1 MKPIVITI
9 APNKDGI
16 VQLTMDK
23 LSELLD
29 QAYNAGKADGKDSNF
44 ECPYWWRP
52 SIEPTNPLNPPFT
65 PYCNWCNTISTSPP
79 SNTSI
84 QSE

>member
-16 VQLTMDK
+16 IQLTTDK

-44 ECPYWWRP
+44 ECPYIGWKP
-52 SIEPTNPLNPPFT
+52 IIDPLQQPYYYNYCVNEPTCSASSGMKT
-65 PYCNWCNTISTSPP
+65 
-79 SNTSI
+79 
-84 QSE
+84 EA